1 MSTHRVVMR
10 STLTGPDGAPVA
22 HEAVDPRVPDD
33 QIASFDAGRTWHPG
47 EQVGQDT
54 RWLLRGSAIPDDPAR
69 PAVEV
74 ALTVRPLV
82 RGVDDPEVVVRDAPH
97 VIVT

>member
-1 MSTHRVVMR
+1 MNLNRHAREFY
-10 STLTGPDGAPVA
+10 TLGIVTQPPITTW
-22 HEAVDPRVPDD
+22 E
-33 QIASFDAGRTWHPG
+33 ASFDAGRTWHPG

-82 RGVDDPEVVVRDAPH
+82 RRVDDPEVVVRDAPH

>member
-1 MSTHRVVMR
+1 MNLNRHAREFY
-10 STLTGPDGAPVA
+10 TLGIVTQPPITTW
-22 HEAVDPRVPDD
+22 E
-33 QIASFDAGRTWHPG
+33 ASFDAGRTWHPG

-54 RWLLRGSAIPDDPAR
+54 RWLLRGSAIPDDPAC

>member
-1 MSTHRVVMR
+1 MNLNRHAREFY
-10 STLTGPDGAPVA
+10 TLGIVTQPPITTW
-22 HEAVDPRVPDD
+22 E
-33 QIASFDAGRTWHPG
+33 ASFDAGRTWHPG

-54 RWLLRGSAIPDDPAR
+54 RWLLRGSAIPDDPDR

-74 ALTVRPLV
+74 TLTVRPLV

>member
-1 MSTHRVVMR
+1 MNLNRHAREFY
-10 STLTGPDGAPVA
+10 TLGIVTQPPITTS
-22 HEAVDPRVPDD
+22 E
-33 QIASFDAGRTWHPG
+33 ASFDAGRTWHPG

>member
-1 MSTHRVVMR
+1 MNLNRPAR
-10 STLTGPDGAPVA
+10 EFYTLGIVTQPPITTW
-22 HEAVDPRVPDD
+22 E
-33 QIASFDAGRTWHPG
+33 ASFDAGRTWHPG

>member
-1 MSTHRVVMR
+1 MNLNRHAREFY
-10 STLTGPDGAPVA
+10 TLGIVTQPPITTW
-22 HEAVDPRVPDD
+22 E
-33 QIASFDAGRTWHPG
+33 ASFDAGRTWHPG

-69 PAVEV
+69 PAVQG
-74 ALTVRPLV
+74 LTVRPLV

>member
-1 MSTHRVVMR
+1 MNLNRHAREFY
-10 STLTGPDGAPVA
+10 TLSIVTQPPITTW
-22 HEAVDPRVPDD
+22 E
-33 QIASFDAGRTWHPG
+33 ASFDAGRTWHPG

-97 VIVT
+97 VIVS

>member
-1 MSTHRVVMR
+1 MPVDANVGSGGWAHGRGR
-10 STLTGPDGAPVA
+10 GGDDGPGGEPFDG
-22 HEAVDPRVPDD
+22 
-33 QIASFDAGRTWHPG
+33 GRTWHPG

>member
-1 MSTHRVVMR
+1 MNLNRHAREFY
-10 STLTGPDGAPVA
+10 TLGIVTQPPITTW
-22 HEAVDPRVPDD
+22 E
-33 QIASFDAGRTWHPG
+33 ASFDAGRTWHPG

-97 VIVT
+97 VTVS

>member
-1 MSTHRVVMR
+1 MNLNRHAREFY
-10 STLTGPDGAPVA
+10 TLGIVTQPPITTW
-22 HEAVDPRVPDD
+22 E
-33 QIASFDAGRTWHPG
+33 ASFDAGRTWHPG

-82 RGVDDPEVVVRDAPH
+82 RWVDDPEVVVRDAPH
-97 VIVT
+97 VIVS

>member
-1 MSTHRVVMR
+1 MNLNRHAREFY
-10 STLTGPDGAPVA
+10 TLGIVTQPPITTW
-22 HEAVDPRVPDD
+22 E
-33 QIASFDAGRTWHPG
+33 ASFDAGRTWHPG

-74 ALTVRPLV
+74 PLTVRPLV

-97 VIVT
+97 VIVS

>member
-1 MSTHRVVMR
+1 MNLNRHAREFY
-10 STLTGPDGAPVA
+10 TLGIVTQPPITTW
-22 HEAVDPRVPDD
+22 E
-33 QIASFDAGRTWHPG
+33 ASFDAGRTWPPG

-54 RWLLRGSAIPDDPAR
+54 RWPLRGPATPDAPAR

>member
-1 MSTHRVVMR
+1 MNLNRHAREFY
-10 STLTGPDGAPVA
+10 TLGIVTQPPITTW
-22 HEAVDPRVPDD
+22 E
-33 QIASFDAGRTWHPG
+33 ASFDAGRTWHPG

-82 RGVDDPEVVVRDAPH
+82 RGVDDPEVVVRDTPH

>member
-1 MSTHRVVMR
+1 MNLNRHAREFY
-10 STLTGPDGAPVA
+10 TLGIVTQPPITTW
-22 HEAVDPRVPDD
+22 E
-33 QIASFDAGRTWHPG
+33 ASFDAGRTWHPG

>member
-1 MSTHRVVMR
+1 MNLNRHAREFY
-10 STLTGPDGAPVA
+10 TLGIVTQPPITTW
-22 HEAVDPRVPDD
+22 E
-33 QIASFDAGRTWHPG
+33 ASFDAGRTWHPG

-69 PAVEV
+69 PAVPV
-74 ALTVRPLV
+74 VKSVRPLV

-97 VIVT
+97 VIVS

>member
-1 MSTHRVVMR
+1 MNLNRHAREFY
-10 STLTGPDGAPVA
+10 TLGIVTQPPITTW
-22 HEAVDPRVPDD
+22 E
-33 QIASFDAGRTWHPG
+33 ASFDAGRTWHPG

-74 ALTVRPLV
+74 ALTVRSLV

>member
-1 MSTHRVVMR
+1 MNLNRHAREFY
-10 STLTGPDGAPVA
+10 TLGIVTQPPITTW
-22 HEAVDPRVPDD
+22 E
-33 QIASFDAGRTWHPG
+33 ASFDAGRTWHPG

-69 PAVEV
+69 PAVEA

>member
-1 MSTHRVVMR
+1 MNLNRHAREFY
-10 STLTGPDGAPVA
+10 TLGIVTQPPITTW
-22 HEAVDPRVPDD
+22 E
-33 QIASFDAGRTWHPG
+33 ASFDAGRTWHPG
-47 EQVGQDT
+47 EQVGQGT

>member
-1 MSTHRVVMR
+1 MNLSRYAR
-10 STLTGPDGAPVA
+10 EFYTLGIVTQPPITTW
-22 HEAVDPRVPDD
+22 E
-33 QIASFDAGRTWHPG
+33 ASFDAGRTWHPG